1 MRQRATILA
10 EINALRS
17 MQSEGTAAIKV
28 SGNAGDPIDRN
39 STIEKKV
46 ALFRGLF
53 RGRFD
58 VFPIRWE
65 NRRLPFFRCG
75 DLSCLHWRITLRSGN
90 RDHSP
95 VAA

>member
-65 NRRLPFFRCG
+65 N
-75 DLSCLHWRITLRSGN
+75 
-90 RDHSP
+90 
-95 VAA
+95 